1 MFAISLPIDALKR
14 FVIKNEKLK
23 SNSDKIMIGIT
34 NPKNQSVSS
43 ICVTSFAQKII
54 PMRDK
59 IIDNIQAAPILSNP
73 IFAFIIIKAK
83 SIDNE

>member
-59 IIDNIQAAPILSNP
+59 IIDNIQAAQILSNP
-73 IFAFIIIKAK
+73 IFAFIIIKVK